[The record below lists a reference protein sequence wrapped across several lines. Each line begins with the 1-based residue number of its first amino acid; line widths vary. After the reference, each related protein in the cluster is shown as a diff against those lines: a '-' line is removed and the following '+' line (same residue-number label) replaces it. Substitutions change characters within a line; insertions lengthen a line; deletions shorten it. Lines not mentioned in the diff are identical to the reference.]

1 MQTLFDHSIKDLI
14 NISLLATSN
23 ASLATLGWLP
33 VKGNQCRGIVA
44 IYFHMWSS
52 SLMFGQLIIT
62 MITRYLLIFH
72 SVKMINV
79 NDQAFVI
86 ASRLTVLALASVT
99 LIGEHLS
106 SDYTR
111 SISFVELTGIVPE
124 EGIINM
130 KMYFILF
137 WVFAIILV
145 VGYVMIRIELMKMK
159 FLPFTHCK
167 TNTEG

>member
-1 MQTLFDHSIKDLI
+1 MQTLFDHTIKDLI
-14 NISLLATSN
+14 NVSLLASSFTSL
-23 ASLATLGWLP
+23 STLGWSP
-33 VKGNQCRGIVA
+33 KGNLFGGLIFL
-44 IYFHMWSS
+44 YFHMWSS

-79 NDQAFVI
+79 NDHVFVI
-86 ASRLTVLALASVT
+86 VSRLTVLVLASVT
-99 LIGEHLS
+99 LLGEHLT

-111 SISFVELTGIVPE
+111 SITFVKLTGIFPE

-137 WVFAIILV
+137 WIFAIILV
-145 VGYVMIRIELMKMK
+145 VGYVVIRIELVKMK

-167 TNTEG
+167 YNIEG

>member
-14 NISLLATSN
+14 NVSLFATSY
-23 ASLATLGWLP
+23 ASLSTLGWLL
-33 VKGNQCRGIVA
+33 VKGSLYGGLVFL
-44 IYFHMWSS
+44 YFHMWSS

-86 ASRLTVLALASVT
+86 ASRLTVLVLASLT
-99 LIGEHLS
+99 LLGEHLT

-111 SISFVELTGIVPE
+111 SISFVKLTGIVPE

-137 WVFAIILV
+137 WVFSIILV

-159 FLPFTHCK
+159 FLPLTHCK
-167 TNTEG
+167 NHIEG